1 MKALFIALLVYFL
14 LDTIASIAIV
24 CRAYKNGY
32 TLKTMAIMLK
42 DFWNDYNPIT
52 NEDEPDYE

>member
-24 CRAYKNGY
+24 CRAKKNGL
-32 TLKTMAIMLK
+32 TLKSMAIILK
-42 DFWNDYNPIT
+42 DFWNGNT
-52 NEDEPDYE
+52 LVNADEADYE

>member
-24 CRAYKNGY
+24 CRAYKNGL

-42 DFWNDYNPIT
+42 NFWNGNTLVDA
-52 NEDEPDYE
+52 DEADYE

>member
-24 CRAYKNGY
+24 CRAYKNGF

-42 DFWNDYNPIT
+42 NFWNGNTLVDA
-52 NEDEPDYE
+52 DEADYE